1 MTVQQ
6 ETEAR
11 PAFDLVHGFT
21 ITNVFASLEMA
32 GVLDD
37 LGAGEVTPGR
47 THHYGKD
54 GDALLEAS
62 LRYLSRRGLVEQSG
76 GAFRLSELGR
86 AVARDRGYLVW
97 AAGGYG
103 EPLHHLDAFILG
115 RQRYGTDHPRDGKWV
130 AGGAALLGRQDVVP
144 HAMKLLEGISF
155 QRALDL
161 GCGNARFLLN
171 VCNRFGCAG
180 AGIDL
185 SPAACEEA
193 VKAVRAAGLQD
204 RVQVVEG
211 DAFDVGRMPALA
223 DTQLVITFF
232 LLHEMSSVS
241 RAALVDFL
249 SRLSSRLPAGAHL
262 LAAEVVPPEGE
273 GETGQRFTPEF
284 DYVHAMMRQSL
295 MSAADWRQV
304 LKEGG
309 FEVEELRDVDMP
321 GGLLILART
330 SR

>member
-6 ETEAR
+6 ETQAR

-37 LGAGEVTPGR
+37 LGAQGVSPGR
-47 THHYGKD
+47 THHHGAE

-62 LRYLSRRGLVEQSG
+62 LRYLTRRGLVEEAG
-76 GAFRLSELGR
+76 GVFRLSDLGR

-97 AAGGYG
+97 VAGGYG

-115 RQRYGTDHPRDGKWV
+115 RERYGTDHPRDGRWV

-155 QRALDL
+155 DRAIDL

-171 VCNRFGCAG
+171 VCQRFGAGG

-193 VKAVRAAGLQD
+193 VKAVRAAGLTD
-204 RVQVVEG
+204 RVQIVEG
-211 DAFDVGRMPALA
+211 DAFDVRLMPSLA
-223 DTQLVITFF
+223 ETQLVITFF

-241 RAALVDFL
+241 RAALVEFL
-249 SRLSSRLPAGAHL
+249 SRLSSQLPAGAHL

-273 GETGQRFTPEF
+273 GRTGQRFTPEF
-284 DYVHAMMRQSL
+284 DYVHAMMRQTL
-295 MSAADWRQV
+295 MSAAAWRQV

-309 FEVEELRDVDMP
+309 FEVKEMRDVDMP